1 MRLPSVTQQAVPLH
15 SDPNHPCSPSPVVA
29 QLSVFRRVAPVG
41 LKASPICGRVANCKG
56 HLWFACAPDW
66 RFASD
71 PADFPSPG
79 TPCPGLGFTRSALL
93 FLATPL
99 QLGESGGGTLTRWSA
114 ALRGAPQNGPRP
126 LTPGERGPS
135 FHYGRRAFRPGAQ
148 APGGLQSF
156 NPPAASPRPRPLPGR
171 PSGLG
176 GQPPGLPAR

>member
-1 MRLPSVTQQAVPLH
+1 RSSDLHAVPLH

-93 FLATPL
+93 FLATSL

-114 ALRGAPQNGPRP
+114 ALRGAPRKKRIPIAGCAFS
-126 LTPGERGPS
+126 TWTKRG
-135 FHYGRRAFRPGAQ
+135 RLGA
-148 APGGLQSF
+148 
-156 NPPAASPRPRPLPGR
+156 PAA
-171 PSGLG
+171 
-176 GQPPGLPAR
+176 ARLLNP